1 MQSCGSL
8 SARWLNASV
17 AIGCVEPAGPGHG
30 ERDNRLTIKARQGE
44 GPVKRAIRNAGWLL
58 AGKGVGGIFSL
69 VYLALAARSLG
80 AEPFGVFAL
89 ILSYGQAVSN
99 LAQFQSWQTLV
110 RYGAV
115 HVAAGQHDKLGRV
128 ICFTALLDLGAAS
141 TGAVLGVAGVYLIG
155 AQFGWSDS
163 EQTLAM
169 LFSISLLFG
178 LRGTP
183 TGILRLFDRFD
194 LAAYA
199 ETVLPAMRLAGA
211 LVAWMTGASILGYLV
226 AWSLAE
232 LVTTAAIWWAS
243 LREVSRRS
251 TGRVSA
257 KGPRLRGVVQENP
270 DIWKFAWATNFTT
283 SLSLVWKQFPVLA
296 VGWALDSVAAGGLKI
311 ATQLAG
317 ALHKPTLALA
327 RSVYPELAKLAVTGH
342 EEVRQV
348 VARATVAAGLAGLLA
363 VGIIVAFGQFAL
375 QLVGG
380 DAYLFVYSVLIV
392 LTIAAAFEL
401 CGVAIEPALVAFGR
415 PGRVLMV
422 RMIVA
427 AIYVALLIWM
437 VQALGLIGAAWATVC
452 SSVMLVAGLYAAFR
466 REVGVSSSR
475 TAMTDTTDSVS

>member
-1 MQSCGSL
+1 MK
-8 SARWLNASV
+8 RASV
-17 AIGCVEPAGPGHG
+17 
-30 ERDNRLTIKARQGE
+30 QGE
-44 GPVKRAIRNAGWLL
+44 GPVKRAIRNAVWLL

-69 VYLALAARSLG
+69 IYLALAARSLG
-80 AEPFGVFAL
+80 AEQFGVFAL
-89 ILSYGQAVSN
+89 ILSYGQAISN

-115 HVAAGQHDKLGRV
+115 HEASGDFDKLGRV
-128 ICFTALLDLGAAS
+128 MCFTAILDLGAALIG
-141 TGAVLGVAGVYLIG
+141 TILGVTGVDLVG
-155 AQFGWSDS
+155 AQFGWSNS
-163 EQTLAM
+163 EQALAM
-169 LFSISLLFG
+169 LFSVSLLFG

-243 LREVSRRS
+243 LREVSRR
-251 TGRVSA
+251 TTNRVPT
-257 KGPRLRGVVQENP
+257 KGPRLRGVVHENP
-270 DIWKFAWATNFTT
+270 DIWKFAWATNITA

-327 RSVYPELAKLAVTGH
+327 RSIYPELAKLAVTGH
-342 EEVRQV
+342 EEIRRV
-348 VARATVAAGLAGLLA
+348 VARASVAAGLAGMFA
-363 VGIIVAFGQFAL
+363 VVIVAAFGQFAL
-375 QLVGG
+375 QLIGG
-380 DAYLFVYSVLIV
+380 DAYLFVYFVLVI
-392 LTIAAAFEL
+392 LTLAATFEL
-401 CGVAIEPALVAFGR
+401 CGVAIEPALVALGR
-415 PGRVLMV
+415 PGQVLMV
-422 RMIVA
+422 RVIVA

-437 VQALGLIGAAWATVC
+437 VQTFGLIGAAWATVC
-452 SSVMLVAGLYAAFR
+452 SSVMLVACLYAAFR
-466 REVGVSSSR
+466 RAVGTPSSH
-475 TAMTDTTDSVS
+475 TVVTDTTDAPPDQKYR